1 MERQDRID
9 LHKTKRGIASGPP
22 GKDELQEGIPVI
34 RAIEDN
40 STGEQKTVQYV
51 KNGNTVVSSDFN
63 NIADYNN
70 NYSAKWNISGEVDL
84 SSTGTTKALFVPGGT
99 YVLDIKILVT
109 FALLGS
115 YDVDV
120 GDGGDSDRFIDGWNG
135 SNAGDT
141 NQYSIVEPGTT
152 DPSPDT
158 ESGQQTGKHYNS
170 DDTIDVVVNTAPTTG
185 KIKLLVFML
194 NNPIHNDWS

>member
-63 NIADYNN
+63 N
-70 NYSAKWNISGEVDL
+70 
-84 SSTGTTKALFVPGGT
+84 
-99 YVLDIKILVT
+99 
-109 FALLGS
+109 
-115 YDVDV
+115 
-120 GDGGDSDRFIDGWNG
+120 
-135 SNAGDT
+135 
-141 NQYSIVEPGTT
+141 
-152 DPSPDT
+152 
-158 ESGQQTGKHYNS
+158 
-170 DDTIDVVVNTAPTTG
+170 
-185 KIKLLVFML
+185 
-194 NNPIHNDWS
+194 